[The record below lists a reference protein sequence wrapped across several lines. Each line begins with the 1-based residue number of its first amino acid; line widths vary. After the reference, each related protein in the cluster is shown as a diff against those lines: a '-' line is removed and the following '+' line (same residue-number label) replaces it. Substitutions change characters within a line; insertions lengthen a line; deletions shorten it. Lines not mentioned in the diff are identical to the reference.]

1 MAKYFIT
8 LVLLLCLALENN
20 NIYNRLHARSHPSSR
35 GDILRPHPKHQPHQH
50 VQHTSQQLQQL
61 QQHHIRQQR
70 SRELKHVEQDPTSE
84 EEDAKRQYYT
94 RLRRHQLHQRDHFL
108 QQERSYN
115 HPALTEL
122 KSMPMA
128 RLWQHLSKGYGKE
141 AHLQP
146 AIVDDGL
153 LDYSNMFGD
162 DSFTATTAQVSEEDS
177 NLSPLLYVRNELL
190 DQEVELMSSI
200 KQTQTELEKSLQPE
214 PAPVVVAEAEPEP
227 EPETE
232 PSVPSH
238 NATISTKSSGGCP
251 KCESN
256 RQVEHITEE
265 ELTHLRIEFVKQQ
278 ILEKLRL
285 KESPNVSAVEL
296 PKPIF
301 EGVTLTHPDDSSKNK
316 ELDDYYAR
324 TSKKFILL
332 NREETE
338 CNRLGV
344 HPSMCFSF
352 KIDDAD
358 ADGFDVSTAVLW
370 LFKNKQN
377 HTSDPIDNP
386 LVNNTRKQQT
396 IVVSEVEEQM
406 DSKYLPLAKAIA
418 IQSVDVQDEWM
429 KIDIEWPIK
438 RWIGSHELS
447 HLIQITCESCD
458 ISDMEEI
465 ISVDKDYRPFIMIDT
480 QNRRSKSRQKRSIN
494 CSSGV
499 TECCREQLYI
509 SFKDIGWS
517 NWILQ
522 PEGYHAYFCRGSCS
536 SLASVTQ
543 AASHHSS
550 LLKILNTN
558 GTNKSLEL
566 VPCCTAKQYS
576 SLQLVVMD
584 SSNTATLK
592 TLPNMVVESCG
603 CR

>member
-8 LVLLLCLALENN
+8 WVLLLCLALENN

-50 VQHTSQQLQQL
+50 VQHTSQQLQQ
-61 QQHHIRQQR
+61 HHNRQQR
-70 SRELKHVEQDPTSE
+70 SRELKHVEPDPTSE
-84 EEDAKRQYYT
+84 EEDAKNQYYT

-115 HPALTEL
+115 HPEL
-122 KSMPMA
+122 AELRSMPMA
-128 RLWQHLSKGYGKE
+128 RLWQHLSNNYEKE
-141 AHLQP
+141 GHLP
-146 AIVDDGL
+146 HATVDDGL
-153 LDYSNMFGD
+153 LDYSHMFGD
-162 DSFTATTAQVSEEDS
+162 DPNTAATDEES
-177 NLSPLLYVRNELL
+177 NLSPLFYVRNELL
-190 DQEVELMSSI
+190 DREVEQMLED
-200 KQTQTELEKSLQPE
+200 QVQTEQEESQRPE
-214 PAPVVVAEAEPEP
+214 PAPPIVTEAEPEP
-227 EPETE
+227 EAE
-232 PSVPSH
+232 PAVPSR

-251 KCESN
+251 KCESS

-265 ELTHLRIEFVKQQ
+265 QLTHLRIEFVKQQ

-332 NREETE
+332 NREEIE

-370 LFKNKQN
+370 LFKNKHN
-377 HTSDPIDNP
+377 HTSRPIEGP
-386 LVNNTRKQQT
+386 LLNNTRKQQT
-396 IVVSEVEEQM
+396 IVVSEVEQQM

>member
-8 LVLLLCLALENN
+8 LVLLVCLALENN

-35 GDILRPHPKHQPHQH
+35 GDILRPHPKHQPHPL
-50 VQHTSQQLQQL
+50 VQHTSQQLQQ
-61 QQHHIRQQR
+61 QHHIRQKR
-70 SRELKHVEQDPTSE
+70 SRQLKHAEPDPTSE
-84 EEDAKRQYYT
+84 EDEAPISQEEYYA
-94 RLRRHQLHQRDHFL
+94 RLRRHVLHQQEHL
-108 QQERSYN
+108 MEQERSYN
-115 HPALTEL
+115 HHAPEHLPL
-122 KSMPMA
+122 PH
-128 RLWQHLSKGYGKE
+128 LWQ
-141 AHLQP
+141 
-146 AIVDDGL
+146 L
-153 LDYSNMFGD
+153 LLEQDEKDHRNQNPIESEDYPRMFGD
-162 DSFTATTAQVSEEDS
+162 APQVASSSSDD
-177 NLSPLLYVRNELL
+177 LSDLDLTPLEFARNELMAEDRRHQL
-190 DQEVELMSSI
+190 EEELEQKHETDQEVEPEPPVVPDAHL
-200 KQTQTELEKSLQPE
+200 LEK
-214 PAPVVVAEAEPEP
+214 
-227 EPETE
+227 
-232 PSVPSH
+232 
-238 NATISTKSSGGCP
+238 NITISVKSSGGGCP

-265 ELTHLRIEFVKQQ
+265 QLTHLRIEFVKQQ

-285 KESPNVSAVEL
+285 KESPKVAAVEL

-301 EGVTLTHPDDSSKNK
+301 EGVTLSHPDDSTKNK

-332 NREETE
+332 NREHVE
-338 CNRLGV
+338 CQRMGSK
-344 HPSMCFSF
+344 PSMCFSF
-352 KIDDAD
+352 KIDDPNTE
-358 ADGFDVSTAVLW
+358 GFDVSTAVLW
-370 LFKNKQN
+370 LYKNKQN
-377 HTSDPIDNP
+377 RTAVVEEGPQLNS
-386 LVNNTRKQQT
+386 TQKQQT
-396 IVVSEVEEQM
+396 IVVSEVEVEQQE
-406 DSKYLPLAKAIA
+406 DSKYLPVAKTIA
-418 IQSVDVQDEWM
+418 IQSVDAQDEWM

-447 HLIQITCESCD
+447 HLIHITCESCD
-458 ISDMEEI
+458 VSSMEEI

-480 QNRRSKSRQKRSIN
+480 QSRRTKSRQKRSIN

-509 SFKDIGWS
+509 SFKEIGWS

-522 PEGYHAYFCRGSCS
+522 PEGYNAYFCRGSCS
-536 SLASVTQ
+536 SVASVTQ

-550 LLKILNTN
+550 LMKILSTN
-558 GTNKSLEL
+558 NANKSLEL

>member
-35 GDILRPHPKHQPHQH
+35 GDILRPHPKHLPHQH
-50 VQHTSQQLQQL
+50 VQHTSQQL

-70 SRELKHVEQDPTSE
+70 SRELKHVEPDPTSE

-115 HPALTEL
+115 HPALAEL

-128 RLWQHLSKGYGKE
+128 RLWQHLSKDYE
-141 AHLQP
+141 EELPVQHAVL
-146 AIVDDGL
+146 ADGL
-153 LDYSNMFGD
+153 MDYSHMFGD
-162 DSFTATTAQVSEEDS
+162 DPNTAATAQYSDEES
-177 NLSPLLYVRNELL
+177 NLSPLFYVRNELR
-190 DQEVELMSSI
+190 DQELEL
-200 KQTQTELEKSLQPE
+200 KQQKQMKIDQEESQGPE
-214 PAPVVVAEAEPEP
+214 PAPPIVAEPV
-227 EPETE
+227 PETE
-232 PSVPSH
+232 PSEPSL
-238 NATISTKSSGGCP
+238 NATITAKSSGGCP

-301 EGVTLTHPDDSSKNK
+301 EGVTLNHPDDSSKNK

-377 HTSDPIDNP
+377 HTASPIDGP
-386 LVNNTRKQQT
+386 LSNNTKKQQT

-458 ISDMEEI
+458 ISNMEDI

>member
-20 NIYNRLHARSHPSSR
+20 NIYNRLHAHSHPSTR
-35 GDILRPHPKHQPHQH
+35 EDTLRPHPKPQPHQH
-50 VQHTSQQLQQL
+50 VKHMSQHILQ
-61 QQHHIRQQR
+61 QQHHKRQQR
-70 SRELKHVEQDPTSE
+70 SRQLKHVEPDPANSE
-84 EEDAKRQYYT
+84 EEEKQQQKHYYE
-94 RLRRHQLHQRDHFL
+94 RLRRHSQHQLEHL
-108 QQERSYN
+108 IKQERSY
-115 HPALTEL
+115 HRSPPEQL
-122 KSMPMA
+122 KSVP
-128 RLWQHLSKGYGKE
+128 RLWQLLSEVY
-141 AHLQP
+141 
-146 AIVDDGL
+146 DDEDEENTGSTPQIDDTE
-153 LDYSNMFGD
+153 DYPHMFGD
-162 DSFTATTAQVSEEDS
+162 DPRQTDDDNGL
-177 NLSPLLYVRNELL
+177 NLSPLDYVRNEL
-190 DQEVELMSSI
+190 QE
-200 KQTQTELEKSLQPE
+200 SLRQPE
-214 PAPVVVAEAEPEP
+214 NGDDDDDVVVPPEVVPEQKEETLPLPTVEAAAANK
-227 EPETE
+227 TT
-232 PSVPSH
+232 
-238 NATISTKSSGGCP
+238 NSTGGGCP

-256 RQVEHITEE
+256 RQVEHVTEE
-265 ELTHLRIEFVKQQ
+265 ELSRLRIEFVKQQ

-301 EGVTLTHPDDSSKNK
+301 EGVTLSHPDESTKNK

-332 NREETE
+332 KREEIE
-338 CNRLGV
+338 CKRLGA

-370 LFKNKQN
+370 IFKNKQN
-377 HTSDPIDNP
+377 R
-386 LVNNTRKQQT
+386 TRPSNDTLPHKQQT
-396 IVVSEVEEQM
+396 IVVSEVEQQA
-406 DSKYLPLAKAIA
+406 DAKYLPLAKTIA

-438 RWIGSHELS
+438 RWFGSHDLS

-458 ISDMEEI
+458 ISNMEEM

-499 TECCREQLYI
+499 TECCREKLYI
-509 SFKDIGWS
+509 SFAEIGWD

-522 PEGYHAYFCRGSCS
+522 PPGYHAYFCRGSCS
-536 SLASVTQ
+536 SVASVAQ

-550 LLKILNTN
+550 IMKIVSTN
-558 GTNKSLEL
+558 ATHKPLEL
-566 VPCCTAKQYS
+566 IPCCTAKQYS
-576 SLQLVVMD
+576 SLQLVVLD
-584 SSNTATLK
+584 SNNSATLK